1 MKLHSKKFSLQGK
14 GNSGKKILSGI
25 GLSLALGTGLSAQ
38 TTSYVLNS
46 TPIVGASCSGFGVG
60 SLIANTTGQF
70 NAGNGINALRNNT
83 TGNFN
88 TGSGGNALFTNT
100 TGRNNT
106 ATGAA
111 ALGLNTTASDNTA
124 DGAFALR
131 FNTTGTQNTAA
142 GAWALTANTTANQ
155 NTSVGME
162 SMFNTT
168 TGSFNT
174 ALGYRALYSNVN
186 GVSNTACGLASMF
199 SNTGGFNNSA
209 YGYNSLSNNL
219 TGNNNT
225 SIGLQSLYNTN
236 NDNNSGLGFQAL
248 FNNTTGT
255 GNTGL
260 GALADVGAPGLTN
273 ATAVGFG
280 AVVNASNRVW
290 LGNAINDVWAG
301 IGAGFLMAP
310 SDQRFKYN
318 VEESDVKGLEFIQL
332 LRPVS
337 YNFDARKF
345 TEHTTKHMSAEVRE
359 KHLSENFD
367 KASAVRQSGFLAQE
381 VEAAAKKCGYKFDG
395 VHVPESD
402 IDTYGLSYAEF
413 VVPLVKAVQ
422 EQQKMIQEQKQQL
435 EEQKQLISE
444 LAKKS
449 GISTGISQPG
459 STLNGFSMDQN
470 EPNPFTNETVI
481 SYNIPQQVNNAYLAV
496 YDLSGKQITTFPI
509 EQKGASSMTITSEKL
524 SAGIYIYSIIGD
536 NKVMDSKKMI
546 VAGK

>member
-1 MKLHSKKFSLQGK
+1 MKLHSKTLSSQGTANARK
-14 GNSGKKILSGI
+14 RILSGI
-25 GLSLALGTGLSAQ
+25 GLSLALSMGLSAQ
-38 TTSYVLNS
+38 TTSYFLNS
-46 TPIVGASCSGFGVG
+46 TPIVGASCSGFGFG
-60 SLIANTTGQF
+60 SLVANTTGQF

-88 TGSGGNALFTNT
+88 TGSGGNALFTNS

-168 TGSFNT
+168 TGSFNS
-174 ALGYRALYSNVN
+174 AFGYRALYSNVS
-186 GVSNTACGLASMF
+186 GVSNTAGGLASMF
-199 SNTGGFNNSA
+199 SNTSGFNNSA
-209 YGYNSLSNNL
+209 YGYNSLANNL
-219 TGNNNT
+219 TGANNT
-225 SIGLQSLYNTN
+225 AIGLQSLYNTN
-236 NDNNSGLGFQAL
+236 ADNNSGLGFQAL

-255 GNTGL
+255 GNTAVGV
-260 GALADVGAPGLTN
+260 LADVMFNNLTN

-280 AVVNASNRVW
+280 AIVNANDRVW
-290 LGNAINDVWAG
+290 LGNAVATVWTTNSYN
-301 IGAGFLMAP
+301 I
-310 SDQRFKYN
+310 SDQRFKSS
-318 VEESDVKGLEFIQL
+318 VSTDDVKGLEFIKL
-332 LRPVS
+332 LRPVV
-337 YNFDARKF
+337 YNLETQKITEFMTKNMSEEARKQ
-345 TEHTTKHMSAEVRE
+345 HMDMDFSKSTAQR
-359 KHLSENFD
+359 
-367 KASAVRQSGFLAQE
+367 RSGFLAQE
-381 VEAAAKKCGYKFDG
+381 VEAAAKQAGYNFSG
-395 VHVPESD
+395 VHAPETD
-402 IDTYGLSYAEF
+402 NDTYGVSYEQF

-422 EQQKMIQEQKQQL
+422 EQQKMIEEQKQQL

-449 GISTGISQPG
+449 GISTGIGQPG
-459 STLNGFSMDQN
+459 SATSGFSLDQN

-496 YDLSGKQITTFPI
+496 FDLSGKQIVTFPI
-509 EQKGASSMTITSEKL
+509 DQKGASSMTITSEKL
-524 SAGIYIYSIIGD
+524 SAGIYIYSIIAD